1 MPNYRCGNADCGKRL
16 KEKDLEPLTSTDPSD
31 LGIQPG
37 DRWPFGECPECGGLV
52 DEEKEPVEY
61 TELIINGDDG
71 PTDRAVVVFTH
82 NPRLNVNKA
91 LTKLGK
97 KFKCKSFADLGDH
110 LDDQEALAS
119 VGLTVL
125 EYKSSGPPI
134 VVHRGDKP

>member
-91 LTKLGK
+91 LTN
-97 KFKCKSFADLGDH
+97 